1 MKRKHKHSTGRSRL
15 TLARETIRTLSLAQ
29 LGRIPGGQR
38 QPNIDPAIPPSLEGC
53 GSHDKG

>member
-1 MKRKHKHSTGRSRL
+1 MKRKHKHSSGRSRL

-38 QPNIDPAIPPSLEGC
+38 RPNLDPDIPPTEGC